1 MKYSSFAVFLTLSA
15 LLAGPSLT
23 FADEPTISGASDITA
38 EATSSAGAYVSFSVT
53 AADTDASPLTPVCS
67 PLSGSLFVLGTT
79 TVTCSATSAIDT
91 ASTTSATFDIGVV
104 DTAGPAFTAPTHS
117 VIASSTLT
125 VVPSSAFPTATDAV
139 DGAVTP
145 TYVMQQTGPHT
156 VHADWNAVDAAGN
169 NSTFGSDI
177 TTVNPASITVSD
189 DCTVTD
195 SDGDSHTFAQTGTFL
210 GICALQAAKDAGAI
224 SDFVLVNDPG
234 LGLYVQSVNGTG
246 AGATEYWAIWQNE
259 GYTACGLGCLPVAQG
274 DTLSLVLTDWMAN
287 TESTGVAFSINALT
301 ATSSVPAPSNSGG
314 GGGGE
319 TVHFNLNIPSA
330 LSYLMSKQN
339 ADGSFGSSL
348 FTDWTALAFAAS
360 DPGAAKAMLSEYLR
374 GSAPALSSV
383 TDYERH
389 AMALMS
395 LGINPYSGTS
405 KDYITPIVSAFDGT
419 QIGDPNLDND
429 DIFAIFPLMSAGYSP
444 SDPMMKSVVAYILKA
459 QRADGS
465 WDGSPDMTAAAVQAI
480 GPFFSTPG
488 YGSAMGRA
496 MGYLAST
503 QQASGGWSSIDST
516 SWIQTMMN
524 AAKELDPAHAPTFTS
539 SGGRYPMDEIASA
552 QQPDGAVRPSS
563 DTVDNRVWSTS
574 YAVVAASGKS
584 WLTLLQPFSR
594 PSDSGAAATGGSV
607 LGTAATASTSTQM
620 VASTTPP
627 VATSTPETIS
637 TSTPVVIDAIQGS
650 TTATTTPK
658 KVPAKILKVAKPK
671 KVAALPLATTTSSP
685 PPATSNQT
693 AAAATAGPSKGGF
706 LSGLWHS
713 IASFFGRLF

>member
-91 ASTTSATFDIGVV
+91 ASTASATFDIGVV

-246 AGATEYWAIWQNE
+246 AAATEYWAIWQNE
-259 GYTACGLGCLPVAQG
+259 G
-274 DTLSLVLTDWMAN
+274 D
-287 TESTGVAFSINALT
+287 
-301 ATSSVPAPSNSGG
+301 
-314 GGGGE
+314 
-319 TVHFNLNIPSA
+319 
-330 LSYLMSKQN
+330 
-339 ADGSFGSSL
+339 
-348 FTDWTALAFAAS
+348 
-360 DPGAAKAMLSEYLR
+360 
-374 GSAPALSSV
+374 
-383 TDYERH
+383 
-389 AMALMS
+389 
-395 LGINPYSGTS
+395 
-405 KDYITPIVSAFDGT
+405 
-419 QIGDPNLDND
+419 
-429 DIFAIFPLMSAGYSP
+429 
-444 SDPMMKSVVAYILKA
+444 
-459 QRADGS
+459 
-465 WDGSPDMTAAAVQAI
+465 
-480 GPFFSTPG
+480 
-488 YGSAMGRA
+488 
-496 MGYLAST
+496 
-503 QQASGGWSSIDST
+503 
-516 SWIQTMMN
+516 
-524 AAKELDPAHAPTFTS
+524 
-539 SGGRYPMDEIASA
+539 
-552 QQPDGAVRPSS
+552 
-563 DTVDNRVWSTS
+563 
-574 YAVVAASGKS
+574 
-584 WLTLLQPFSR
+584 
-594 PSDSGAAATGGSV
+594 
-607 LGTAATASTSTQM
+607 
-620 VASTTPP
+620 
-627 VATSTPETIS
+627 
-637 TSTPVVIDAIQGS
+637 
-650 TTATTTPK
+650 
-658 KVPAKILKVAKPK
+658 
-671 KVAALPLATTTSSP
+671 
-685 PPATSNQT
+685 
-693 AAAATAGPSKGGF
+693 
-706 LSGLWHS
+706 
-713 IASFFGRLF
+713 